1 VQPVHMKFTKHKIR
15 LMKREI
21 IMTWN
26 F

>member
-1 VQPVHMKFTKHKIR
+1 MKFTKHKIR